1 LGTVGFSAGVFVENI
16 AAFLRAASSMVF
28 IAEFIS

>member
-1 LGTVGFSAGVFVENI
+1 LTIAGSTVGTFIENI

-28 IAEFIS
+28 IAEFVS